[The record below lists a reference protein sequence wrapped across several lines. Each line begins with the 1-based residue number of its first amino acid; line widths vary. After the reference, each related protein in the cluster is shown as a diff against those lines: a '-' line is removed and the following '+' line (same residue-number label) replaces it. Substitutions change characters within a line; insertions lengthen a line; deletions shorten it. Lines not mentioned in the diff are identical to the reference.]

1 MNAFL
6 EEGLSGGS
14 IALLFLCLAIA
25 FGFEFAN
32 GFHDTAN
39 AVATVIYTHSLKPR
53 IAVLISGACNFT
65 GVVLSGIGVALAI
78 LKLLPVEL
86 LVSSGAGA
94 GLAMVLALLISAIL
108 WNVGTWYFG
117 LPASSSHT
125 LIGAIIGVGLAN
137 SALPG
142 HHFGDGVNWSKA
154 EDVGLSLFL
163 SPVIGFSL
171 AAILLLLI
179 KVFFKKYPQLFEPPP
194 KDKAPPF
201 FIRALLTLTCGGVS
215 YSHGSNDGQKGV
227 GIVMLI
233 LMGLV
238 PAGFALNHDATS
250 ATIDHTIEASV
261 ALAATVHDHA
271 DASAVADADKATE
284 ELAQVRSRLAGKTAV
299 TDIAHDQRFQVR
311 QAILLADKSIDTMVK
326 GKKLKLSDDETHKL
340 KKDREALRAL
350 TDYAP
355 KWVLIAIAIALGVG
369 TMVGWKRIVV
379 TVGEKIGKSHL
390 TYAQGAS
397 AELVAM
403 CTIGLASSFGLPVS
417 TTHVLSSGIAG
428 TMVAQKSGLQRSTV
442 QSIALA
448 WVLTLPVAMVLA
460 AGLFLGLRAA
470 LPGGSPATTPHVV
483 TVPDNEEPP
492 PPAVAEQDLHL
503 GGSNTIGEQLAPRLA
518 KAFLV
523 HQGAESV
530 TVDGKD
536 AATHRVVVHGAL
548 GGKPIRVEIVAP
560 GSKIAFECLES
571 GACDVGMSSRSIH
584 EDEVTKLQALGD
596 MTQPASEHIL
606 GQDGVAVIVNRAN
619 PVTMLTFADLAKIF
633 TGAVSDWSAVGGPA
647 GPIKVYARDTASG
660 TYDVFSSLVA
670 RGAPLKPTTSFDDSE
685 ALSRA
690 VSTDPAAIGFI
701 GLPYVKDAKAIAV
714 KEGDAQ
720 ALYPTVFT
728 VATEDYPLTRRLYLY
743 SDDDPKNPLASA
755 FIGFA
760 QSDEGQRLVEESGFV
775 SLAVRAEK
783 PPAPPGAPERY
794 TSELAGASRLSVD
807 FRFRAGGAE
816 LDTKAV
822 RDLDRVVAY
831 LAMPE
836 NRTRQV
842 LLIGFANEGQESA
855 NEALSRLRADALA
868 KQLAQRGVVPAV
880 IDGFGSAL
888 PIAPSTTPEG
898 RERNRRVE
906 VWVR

>member
-1 MNAFL
+1 
-6 EEGLSGGS
+6 
-14 IALLFLCLAIA
+14 
-25 FGFEFAN
+25 
-32 GFHDTAN
+32 
-39 AVATVIYTHSLKPR
+39 
-53 IAVLISGACNFT
+53 
-65 GVVLSGIGVALAI
+65 
-78 LKLLPVEL
+78 
-86 LVSSGAGA
+86 
-94 GLAMVLALLISAIL
+94 
-108 WNVGTWYFG
+108 
-117 LPASSSHT
+117 
-125 LIGAIIGVGLAN
+125 
-137 SALPG
+137 
-142 HHFGDGVNWSKA
+142 
-154 EDVGLSLFL
+154 
-163 SPVIGFSL
+163 
-171 AAILLLLI
+171 
-179 KVFFKKYPQLFEPPP
+179 
-194 KDKAPPF
+194 
-201 FIRALLTLTCGGVS
+201 
-215 YSHGSNDGQKGV
+215 
-227 GIVMLI
+227 
-233 LMGLV
+233 
-238 PAGFALNHDATS
+238 
-250 ATIDHTIEASV
+250 
-261 ALAATVHDHA
+261 
-271 DASAVADADKATE
+271 
-284 ELAQVRSRLAGKTAV
+284 
-299 TDIAHDQRFQVR
+299 
-311 QAILLADKSIDTMVK
+311 
-326 GKKLKLSDDETHKL
+326 
-340 KKDREALRAL
+340 
-350 TDYAP
+350 
-355 KWVLIAIAIALGVG
+355 
-369 TMVGWKRIVV
+369 
-379 TVGEKIGKSHL
+379 
-390 TYAQGAS
+390 
-397 AELVAM
+397 
-403 CTIGLASSFGLPVS
+403 
-417 TTHVLSSGIAG
+417 
-428 TMVAQKSGLQRSTV
+428 
-442 QSIALA
+442 
-448 WVLTLPVAMVLA
+448 
-460 AGLFLGLRAA
+460 
-470 LPGGSPATTPHVV
+470 
-483 TVPDNEEPP
+483 
-492 PPAVAEQDLHL
+492 
-503 GGSNTIGEQLAPRLA
+503 
-518 KAFLV
+518 
-523 HQGAESV
+523 
-530 TVDGKD
+530 
-536 AATHRVVVHGAL
+536 
-548 GGKPIRVEIVAP
+548 
-560 GSKIAFECLES
+560 
-571 GACDVGMSSRSIH
+571 
-584 EDEVTKLQALGD
+584 